1 MKHCFLTI
9 VAAVMLLSGSQLAQA
24 QQQPASAE
32 PVYAV
37 VDKMPRFKST
47 DSTTV
52 ALLEYLSHNTRY
64 PVGALQDQA
73 TGRLFVSFVV
83 NKTGGIEQ
91 AKVVKPGHPA
101 LNTEALRVVNG
112 MPRWEMPGQ
121 KAGQP
126 VSVAFTV
133 PITFNMR
140 IATPADIQAMQ
151 GKRRAAVQKQLDD
164 AQAQLASAAAATGH
178 EAAAVFLADPLGA
191 AHYIAQ
197 QLQYP
202 LDARRAQQQGV
213 VLVDFV
219 IGSDGKVTDVRV
231 AKGVFPSLDTEA
243 LRVVSGMPAWQP
255 ATREGQPVAMPLTGV
270 PVTFRL
276 K

>member
-1 MKHCFLTI
+1 MKHCFLIIPATI
-9 VAAVMLLSGSQLAQA
+9 MLLSGNQLVYA
-24 QQQPASAE
+24 QQPATPAE

-37 VDKMPRFKST
+37 VDKMPRFRSG

-52 ALLEYLSHNTRY
+52 ALLNYLGQNTRY
-64 PVGALQDQA
+64 PVGALQDRA
-73 TGRLFVSFVV
+73 TGRVFVSFVV
-83 NKTGGIEQ
+83 NRTGRVEQ
-91 AKVVKPGHPA
+91 VKMAKPGHPA
-101 LNTEALRVVNG
+101 LNTEALRVVSE
-112 MPRWEMPGQ
+112 MPRWEVPGQ

-126 VSVAFTV
+126 VSVSFTV

-140 IATPADIQAMQ
+140 TATPADIQAMQ

-164 AQAQLASAAAATGH
+164 AQAQLASPTAAGH

-191 AHYIAQ
+191 THYIARQ
-197 QLQYP
+197 VQYP
-202 LDARRAQQQGV
+202 LDASRAQQQGT

-219 IGSDGKVTDVRV
+219 VGSDGKVTDVRV
-231 AKGVFPSLDTEA
+231 AKGVFPSLDSEA